1 MAMEYGQQAFSVM
14 KAAENARAAEA
25 AMNEAGENVASQ
37 GDAPD
42 TLAAIQEQEKD
53 MAARYEAGPAQFES
67 APEASD
73 EDEGDEPAML
83 KGAALKARAEELGI
97 PSGMSADETRAAI
110 ADAEGMSGSELHGD
124 VAGHAHQ
131 PTSAH
136 QPES

>member
-1 MAMEYGQQAFSVM
+1 MSMEYGQQAFSVM
-14 KAAENARAAEA
+14 KAAEAARAAEA
-25 AMNEAGENVASQ
+25 AMNEAGEQVASQ

-67 APEASD
+67 ASEASD
-73 EDEGDEPAML
+73 EDDEPEML

-124 VAGHAHQ
+124 A
-131 PTSAH
+131 
-136 QPES
+136 PEG